1 MRLDPTDEPPGDTGR
16 HPGDTGRHPGDTGRH
31 PGDTGRHPGDTGR
44 HPGDTGRHPGDAS
57 HRCTLCGHVHR
68 PGESHRVE
76 ARLTEVRPP
85 RAPIPSSADLT
96 STVRHHTVRHHRP
109 FVHGGTRGRPA
120 AAGRPQITV
129 CPGQQKHR
137 AEAGVISISCNK
149 PSAPNAGSRRSSAP
163 SYSPV
168 RSRRRS
174 SRCVHGRTF
183 SRRPPRRTRRSCIK
197 RRGIQHPT
205 ATRHPTG
212 MRRRMLMGRWSRRI
226 PRPSTTPPTRIRA
239 TVRAPTESAARCR
252 LRRSTR
258 RTCSSP
264 SARRPLL
271 RPSYEASRRASSLP
285 RLSTAHRRGLRSTD
299 PLFFSR
305 LASTSGRR
313 PS

>member
-1 MRLDPTDEPPGDTGR
+1 VKRAMRLDPTDEPPGDTGR
-16 HPGDTGRHPGDTGRH
+16 HL
-31 PGDTGRHPGDTGR
+31 
-44 HPGDTGRHPGDAS
+44 GDTGRHPGDAS
-57 HRCTLCGHVHR
+57 HRRTLCGHVHR
-68 PGESHRVE
+68 PSESHRVE

-85 RAPIPSSADLT
+85 RAPIPSSADLAST
-96 STVRHHTVRHHRP
+96 VRHHTVRHHTVRHHRP

-137 AEAGVISISCNK
+137 AEAGVISISCSK
-149 PSAPNAGSRRSSAP
+149 SSAPNAGSRRSSAP

-183 SRRPPRRTRRSCIK
+183 SRRLPRRTRRSCIK

-212 MRRRMLMGRWSRRI
+212 MPRRMLMGRWSRRI

-258 RTCSSP
+258 QTCSSP

-285 RLSTAHRRGLRSTD
+285 RLSTARRRGLGSTD